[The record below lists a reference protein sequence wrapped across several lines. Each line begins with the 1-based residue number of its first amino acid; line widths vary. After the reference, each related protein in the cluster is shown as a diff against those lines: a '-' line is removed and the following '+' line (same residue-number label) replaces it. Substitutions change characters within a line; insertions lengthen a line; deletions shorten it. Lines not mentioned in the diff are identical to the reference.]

1 MSSNNLPVLY
11 ANDGCPYVFR
21 ARIAL
26 MYSGIEVEHREILI
40 DNKPPSMLEASPKG
54 TVPTLILFDGSV
66 IDESWDIIRWAIR
79 QNDPENWIGENNAA
93 LELAEELVEKNDGE
107 FGEPSMYYKF
117 SSYYPD
123 RDRLQDR
130 SDCEPFL
137 DELETRLSKQPFM
150 HGSEIS
156 AADIPVFPSVIGF
169 SEIEPEWF
177 ADRFPNL
184 SKWLDRMSAS
194 PHVQCVKFG
203 HTPWKFGQAN

>member
-1 MSSNNLPVLY
+1 MSANNLPVLY

-26 MYSGIEVEHREILI
+26 MYSEIKVEHREVLL
-40 DNKPPSMLEASPKG
+40 DNKPPSMLEVSPKG
-54 TVPTLILFDGSV
+54 TVPTLILSDGSV
-66 IDESWDIIRWAIR
+66 IDESWDIIRWAIS
-79 QNDPENWIGENNAA
+79 QNDPENWFGENNAA

-123 RDRLQDR
+123 RDRLRDR

-137 DELETRLSKQPFM
+137 DELENRLSKQSF
-150 HGSEIS
+150 SYANEIS
-156 AADIPVFPSVIGF
+156 VADIPIFPAVSGF
-169 SEIEPEWF
+169 SKIEPEWF

-184 SKWLDRMSAS
+184 NKWLERMSAS
-194 PHVQCVKFG
+194 PHIQCVKFG
-203 HTPWKFGQAN
+203 HTPWKFE

>member
-11 ANDGCPYVFR
+11 ANDSCPYVFR

-26 MYSGIEVEHREILI
+26 MYSGIEVEHREVDL
-40 DNKPPSMLEASPKG
+40 DNKPPSMLEVSPKG
-54 TVPTLILFDGSV
+54 TVPTLMLSDGSV
-66 IDESWDIIRWAIR
+66 IDESWDIVRWAIG

-93 LELAEELVEKNDGE
+93 LALAEELVEKNDGE

-117 SSYYPD
+117 ASYYPD
-123 RDRLQDR
+123 RDVLQDR

-137 DELETRLSKQPFM
+137 DELENRLSKQPFTY
-150 HGSEIS
+150 GSEIS
-156 AADIPVFPSVIGF
+156 AADIPIFPAVSGF
-169 SEIEPEWF
+169 SKIEPEWF

-184 SKWLDRMSAS
+184 NKWLERLSAS

-203 HTPWKFGQAN
+203 HTPWKFEQAN